1 MIPQEEVC
9 LLLASDERTRTS
21 LLHMH

>member
-21 LLHMH
+21 RLHMH